1 MASAF
6 PNIGLHIS
14 ERELIRGKNV
24 GIFDL
29 GACQVAQIL
38 QARHAGLDGLWD
50 QESWTWEL

>member
-1 MASAF
+1 MIVAF
-6 PNIGLHIS
+6 PNIGYHIS
-14 ERELIRGKNV
+14 EKKIIREKM